1 MMNRRRRGA
10 GGLGIVIALAIAGA
24 IGYFFYSRNA
34 AEEAPQAPKEAEAP
48 AKTQELPPAFV
59 RVETA
64 RADHVVRESI
74 VQNTSIEA
82 VDRVKMT
89 PRVTGRLERLH
100 VKQGDKV
107 KTGDLIA
114 TLEHAQQDALIGSTE
129 AQVAS
134 ARADTEKARAELENA
149 KTDLERYERLVKE
162 GFSTQQQYDSIQ
174 TTFVSKRASYAAA
187 QARERQVAA
196 ELGRVRSTKNDYIM
210 LSPLDGTVLTD
221 YSLTAGEMISPSSP
235 IVDIADLRTL
245 KASVRVPEQKIFAV
259 RPGMDVFLRFDAL
272 PNEEFRGEVSRID
285 QFVDPASR
293 TSAVEIALDNES
305 TGGRLR
311 PGMFGT
317 ASIVEREHTSA
328 IVIPD
333 TAIHRGDKIDRV
345 FVVEDGVARAREVT
359 LGVAQNGTTQITSGL
374 VSGDAVIV
382 FGGANLKDG
391 DKVTVQ

>member
-1 MMNRRRRGA
+1 MMNRRRSGA
-10 GGLGIVIALAIAGA
+10 GGLAIVVVLAIAGA
-24 IGYFFYSRNA
+24 IGYFFYSQNA
-34 AEEAPQAPKEAEAP
+34 AEEPAQSQAPTPAP
-48 AKTQELPPAFV
+48 AKAQELPPAFV
-59 RVETA
+59 RVEIA

-89 PRVTGRLERLH
+89 PRVTGRLEKLH
-100 VKQGDKV
+100 VKQGDLV
-107 KTGDLIA
+107 KAGDLIA

-134 ARADTEKARAELENA
+134 ARADTEKARAELSNA

-174 TTFVSKRASYAAA
+174 TTYVSKRASYAAA
-187 QARERQVAA
+187 QAKERQVAA

-272 PNEEFRGEVSRID
+272 PNEEFRGEVKHID

-293 TSAVEIALDNES
+293 TSAVEIALDNEA

-317 ASIVEREHTSA
+317 ASLVEREHRSA
-328 IVIPD
+328 IIVPD

-345 FVVEDGVARAREVT
+345 FVVEDGVARAREVK
-359 LGVAQNGTTQITSGL
+359 LGVAQNGTTQIMSGV

-391 DKVTVQ
+391 DKVAVQ